1 MGVNGT
7 SLSSSCEF
15 VDQKLRRG
23 AQLGTSFVLK
33 KLVEVCNLPT
43 LLYALD
49 CLQRGVVGADPNN
62 LPILGTALLG
72 EHEENTGFRRW
83 TRKCKVGK

>member
-7 SLSSSCEF
+7 SLSSLCEF
-15 VDQKLRRG
+15 DDQKLRRG
-23 AQLGTSFVLK
+23 AQLGTSLVLN
-33 KLVEVCNLPT
+33 KLVEEYNSRT

-49 CLQRGVVGADPNN
+49 CQQRGVIGADPNS

-72 EHEENTGFRRW
+72 EHEGITGFRR
-83 TRKCKVGK
+83 

>member
-15 VDQKLRRG
+15 DDQKLRRG
-23 AQLGTSFVLK
+23 AQLVTSLVLN
-33 KLVEVCNLPT
+33 KLVEVYNLRT

-49 CLQRGVVGADPNN
+49 CLQRGVIGADPNS
-62 LPILGTALLG
+62 LPTLGTALFG
-72 EHEENTGFRRW
+72 EHEGITGFRR
-83 TRKCKVGK
+83 